1 MKNILITVISVL
13 MTVLIIIT
21 MIKGLTIGNIKIL
34 SIADIKQN
42 SMDLDKKIEDLN
54 TLKNLT
60 YKQKVGNLEDS
71 TKRLTTA
78 KQKYLEEK
86 INTFNQTDYINN
98 IYVAIESEDYY
109 EDYKNLSKEELKKY
123 FEKAGLEIEE

>member
-21 MIKGLTIGNIKIL
+21 MIKGLTIGKIKIL

-42 SMDLDKKIEDLN
+42 SMDLDKKIEDLK

-60 YKQKVGNLEDS
+60 YK
-71 TKRLTTA
+71 TKSW
-78 KQKYLEEK
+78 KNEK
-86 INTFNQTDYINN
+86 ILQKD
-98 IYVAIESEDYY
+98 
-109 EDYKNLSKEELKKY
+109 
-123 FEKAGLEIEE
+123 

>member
-42 SMDLDKKIEDLN
+42 SMDLD
-54 TLKNLT
+54 
-60 YKQKVGNLEDS
+60 
-71 TKRLTTA
+71 
-78 KQKYLEEK
+78 
-86 INTFNQTDYINN
+86 
-98 IYVAIESEDYY
+98 
-109 EDYKNLSKEELKKY
+109 
-123 FEKAGLEIEE
+123 

>member
-42 SMDLDKKIEDLN
+42 SMDLDK
-54 TLKNLT
+54 
-60 YKQKVGNLEDS
+60 
-71 TKRLTTA
+71 R
-78 KQKYLEEK
+78 
-86 INTFNQTDYINN
+86 F
-98 IYVAIESEDYY
+98 
-109 EDYKNLSKEELKKY
+109 KY
-123 FEKAGLEIEE
+123 FKKSNI

>member
-54 TLKNLT
+54 TKKNLP
-60 YKQKVGNLEDS
+60 
-71 TKRLTTA
+71 
-78 KQKYLEEK
+78 
-86 INTFNQTDYINN
+86 
-98 IYVAIESEDYY
+98 
-109 EDYKNLSKEELKKY
+109 
-123 FEKAGLEIEE
+123 

>member
-54 TLKNLT
+54 VWKL
-60 YKQKVGNLEDS
+60 YKQIENID
-71 TKRLTTA
+71 
-78 KQKYLEEK
+78 KYK
-86 INTFNQTDYINN
+86 
-98 IYVAIESEDYY
+98 
-109 EDYKNLSKEELKKY
+109 
-123 FEKAGLEIEE
+123 